1 MIKEENLKE
10 IPITVETAKIDVPK
24 TGPEKKLRTK
34 YKKILESTNDF
45 VELQNL
51 AMDFKADLKV
61 FLQKNRRYSFM
72 ILFFVNVSFAQTY
85 VYSVKLSKV
94 LTTTVASNPSIY
106 KQNIFDLKECKDN
119 SDALAKGLKVGMFY
133 CLPMKDNISLIA
145 VVRPPTTETK
155 GTIENQTIY
164 LSKEK

>member
-1 MIKEENLKE
+1 MEENLKE

-72 ILFFVNVSFAQTY
+72 ILFFVNVSFGQN
-85 VYSVKLSKV
+85 SI
-94 LTTTVASNPSIY
+94 VAAANENETFGEVFPIMQQVDTIVDEVSLGVPKYEIETPKPIIKKKPKSFFEKIIEFF
-106 KQNIFDLKECKDN
+106 K
-119 SDALAKGLKVGMFY
+119 
-133 CLPMKDNISLIA
+133 SLIN
-145 VVRPPTTETK
+145 K
-155 GTIENQTIY
+155 N
-164 LSKEK
+164 K